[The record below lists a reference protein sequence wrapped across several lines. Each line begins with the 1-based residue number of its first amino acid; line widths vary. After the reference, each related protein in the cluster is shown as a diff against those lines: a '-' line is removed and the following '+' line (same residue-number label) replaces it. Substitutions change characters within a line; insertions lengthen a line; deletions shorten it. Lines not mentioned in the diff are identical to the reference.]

1 LQKKKRKHNHRRW
14 LVWFVSLA
22 LVGMICAALSY
33 VMIIFSGQ
41 KYLLEHVNKLD
52 LDEASIIYDAD
63 GNEAAKLFVQ
73 NRESV
78 TLDEVPEKLRE
89 AFIATED
96 KRFATHSGIDMYSIG
111 RALYR
116 DIIHRS
122 AVEGASTI
130 TQQLARNL
138 FLTANKT
145 FFRKAQEASIAIA
158 LENNFSKD
166 QILQLYL
173 NRIYFGSGAYGI
185 KAAAKTY
192 FAVDDLNK
200 LTLAQMAALASIPKA
215 PSIYAPD
222 ADVEKAKDRRGV
234 VLTLMEDQGYIS
246 AEEKAKA
253 LDEELVVKRF
263 ESGSK
268 SEIQTMIDYTV
279 EEATQTYGLTE
290 DQLLRGGY
298 KIYTTMNTKAQKAL
312 EEAYAKDSYFQKEMN
327 GTKMQSAMVIYDQQ
341 DGGVVAMIGGR
352 EYVAKGLNRATA
364 RRQPGST
371 FKPIIDYGPAL
382 EFGVLQPYSLLV
394 DKDQSYG
401 NYHPRNYNNQYLG
414 EVTMF
419 QALQKSMNQPAVW
432 TLNKVGLTKAM
443 GFAERL
449 GITFDAQDR
458 NLAIALGGMT
468 YGVTPLQMA
477 RAYGAFA
484 SGGYLNTPHAI
495 VKILDEDGR
504 QVAVFKGQKT
514 QVMSAQTS
522 YDMTL
527 LLQGVVGTGGTGVK
541 AAMDRPVAGKTGSTQ
556 LDLKGLER
564 YYRDIWFVGY
574 TPQWTGAVWMGFDKT
589 DAKHYVTSDS
599 GNAAAL
605 FKAVMTAALAGIEKG
620 AFAKPDGVKDP
631 SRPPK
636 AVTDLRAEPASDG
649 RSVILSWSGVGDNA
663 SYELYRKGKAD
674 ADYTMLLLAASAK
687 MQDLTVKPGETY
699 EYYVVA
705 KQTGTDL
712 KSDRSNVVIVALP
725 AEKQPGLGLP
735 QLPGLPGVGAPGE
748 PGGAGKPPGGG
759 STPPPGIGLTPVPG
773 TGGVS
778 PGGTPGGGNTGG
790 TGNTGGNG
798 NVGGTVGGTGGGTG
812 GSSGGGPGV
821 TGGTSGGTGSSNGG
835 IGGSGGI
842 TGGSTGTGTGT
853 APDPNKPPTS
863 GTQPPTGSQT
873 PGSGQTASPTGSSQ
887 TGQTSSFGQTQLPA
901 YPSST
906 TAPR

>member
-1 LQKKKRKHNHRRW
+1 
-14 LVWFVSLA
+14 
-22 LVGMICAALSY
+22 
-33 VMIIFSGQ
+33 MIIYNGQ
-41 KYLLEHVNKLD
+41 KYLMGHVNQLD
-52 LDEASIIYDAD
+52 LDEASIIYDAE
-63 GNEAAKLFVQ
+63 GKEAAKLYVQ

-116 DIIHRS
+116 DILHRS

-130 TQQLARNL
+130 TQQLAKNL
-138 FLTANKT
+138 FLTSNKT

-185 KAAAKTY
+185 KAAAKIY

-215 PSIYAPD
+215 PGIYAPD

-234 VLTLMEDQGYIS
+234 VLSLMEDQGYIS
-246 AEEKAKA
+246 EAEKTKA

-268 SEIQTMIDYTV
+268 SEIQTVIDYTV
-279 EEATQTYGLTE
+279 EEATETYGLTE

-298 KIYTTMNTKAQKAL
+298 KIYTTMSTKAQKAL
-312 EEAYAKDSYFQKEMN
+312 EEAYKKDSYFQKEMN
-327 GTKMQSAMVIYDQQ
+327 GTKMQSAMVIYNQQ

-352 EYVAKGLNRATA
+352 GYVAKGLNRATV

-371 FKPIIDYGPAL
+371 FKPVVDYGPAL
-382 EFGVLQPYSLLV
+382 DFGVLQPYSLLE

-401 NYHPRNYNNQYLG
+401 NYHPHNYNDQYLG
-414 EVTMF
+414 QVTLF

-468 YGVTPLQMA
+468 YGVTPLEMA

-484 SGGYLNTPHAI
+484 SGGYLTTPHVI
-495 VKILDEDGR
+495 VKIVDEDDR

-514 QVMSAQTS
+514 RVMSAQTS
-522 YDMTL
+522 YDMTM
-527 LLQGVVGTGGTGVK
+527 LLQGVVASGGTGVK

-556 LDLKGLER
+556 LDLKGLDR

-574 TPQWTGAVWMGFDKT
+574 TPQWTGAIWMGFDKT
-589 DAKHYVTSDS
+589 DTKHYVTSDS

-605 FKAVMTAALAGIEKG
+605 FKAVMTAALAGVEKG
-620 AFAKPDGVKDP
+620 EFAKPEGVKEAGK
-631 SRPPK
+631 PPA

-649 RSVILSWSGVGDNA
+649 RSVNLSWSGVGEGV

-712 KSDRSNVVIVALP
+712 KSGRSNVVSVALP
-725 AEKQPGLGLP
+725 ASVPPELGLP
-735 QLPGLPGVGAPGE
+735 QLPGLPGGGTPGA
-748 PGGAGKPPGGG
+748 PGGAGKPPAGG
-759 STPPPGIGLTPVPG
+759 STPPPGIGLPPVPG
-773 TGGVS
+773 TGGGSS
-778 PGGTPGGGNTGG
+778 PGGGSAGGNGGGGTTGGTTGG
-790 TGNTGGNG
+790 TG
-798 NVGGTVGGTGGGTG
+798 GTIGGTGGT
-812 GSSGGGPGV
+812 
-821 TGGTSGGTGSSNGG
+821 TGGTSGGGGTTGA
-835 IGGSGGI
+835 
-842 TGGSTGTGTGT
+842 GTVTT
-853 APDPNKPPTS
+853 PTPSKPPAS
-863 GTQPPTGSQT
+863 GTQPPTGGQT
-873 PGSGQTASPTGSSQ
+873 SGSGQTAPPSGESQ
-887 TGQTSSFGQTQLPA
+887 TGQTPITGQTQPPND
-901 YPSST
+901 PSST
-906 TAPR
+906 TATGR

>member
-1 LQKKKRKHNHRRW
+1 
-14 LVWFVSLA
+14 
-22 LVGMICAALSY
+22 
-33 VMIIFSGQ
+33 MIIFNGQ
-41 KYLLEHVNKLD
+41 KYLMEHVNQLD

-63 GNEAAKLFVQ
+63 GKEAAKLYVQ

-116 DIIHRS
+116 DIIHHS

-138 FLTANKT
+138 FLTSNKT

-185 KAAAKTY
+185 KAAAKIY

-215 PSIYAPD
+215 PGIYAPD
-222 ADVEKAKDRRGV
+222 ADEEKAKDRRGV
-234 VLTLMEDQGYIS
+234 VLSLMEDQGYIS
-246 AEEKAKA
+246 EEEKTKA
-253 LDEELVVKRF
+253 LDEELVVKSF
-263 ESGSK
+263 ESGKK
-268 SEIQTMIDYTV
+268 SDIQTMIDYTV
-279 EEATQTYGLTE
+279 EEATETYGLTE

-298 KIYTTMNTKAQKAL
+298 KIYTTMSLKAQKAL
-312 EEAYAKDSYFQKEMN
+312 EEAYKKESYFQKDMN
-327 GTKMQSAMVIYDQQ
+327 GTPMQSAMVIYNQH

-352 EYVAKGLNRATA
+352 GYVAKGLNRATVK
-364 RRQPGST
+364 RQPGST
-371 FKPIIDYGPAL
+371 FKPVIDYGPAL
-382 EFGVLQPYSLLV
+382 DYGVLQPYSMLE

-401 NYHPRNYNNQYLG
+401 NYHPHNYNGQYLG
-414 EVTMF
+414 QVTMF

-449 GITFDAQDR
+449 GITFDPQDR

-468 YGVTPLQMA
+468 YGVTPLEMA

-484 SGGYLNTPHAI
+484 SAGYLNTPHAI
-495 VKILDEDGR
+495 VKIVDEDDR
-504 QVAVFKGQKT
+504 QVAAFKGQKT
-514 QVMSAQTS
+514 RVMSAQTS
-522 YDMTL
+522 YDMTT
-527 LLQGVVGTGGTGVK
+527 LLQGVIAPGGTGVK

-556 LDLKGLER
+556 LDLKGLDR

-574 TPQWTGAVWMGFDKT
+574 TPQWTGAIWMGFDKT
-589 DAKHYVTSDS
+589 DTKHYVTSDS

-605 FKAVMTAALAGIEKG
+605 FKAVMTAALAGQEKG
-620 AFAKPDGVKDP
+620 EFAKPEGVKDP
-631 SRPPK
+631 AKPPE
-636 AVTDLRAEPASDG
+636 AVTDLRAELASDG
-649 RSVILSWSGVGDNA
+649 RSVNLSWSAVGDNV

-674 ADYTMLLLAASAK
+674 ADFSMLLLAASAK

-699 EYYVVA
+699 EYYVLA
-705 KQTGTDL
+705 KQTGTEL
-712 KSDRSNVVIVALP
+712 KSGRSNVASVAVP
-725 AEKQPGLGLP
+725 AEKSPGLGLP
-735 QLPGLPGVGAPGE
+735 QLPGLPGAGQPGA

-759 STPPPGIGLTPVPG
+759 STPPPGIGLPQGPS
-773 TGGVS
+773 TGG
-778 PGGTPGGGNTGG
+778 GKTGG
-790 TGNTGGNG
+790 TSTGG
-798 NVGGTVGGTGGGTG
+798 T
-812 GSSGGGPGV
+812 SSGGTSGG
-821 TGGTSGGTGSSNGG
+821 TSTGGASSGGTSGGTGSGG
-835 IGGSGGI
+835 TGGGTGVVPGGT

-853 APDPNKPPTS
+853 TPGTGQSKPPVSGTQSPTS
-863 GTQPPTGSQT
+863 GQT
-873 PGSGQTASPTGSSQ
+873 SGTGQTTTPSGGSQ
-887 TGQTSSFGQTQLPA
+887 TGQTPITGQ
-901 YPSST
+901 SST
-906 TAPR
+906 IIPSR